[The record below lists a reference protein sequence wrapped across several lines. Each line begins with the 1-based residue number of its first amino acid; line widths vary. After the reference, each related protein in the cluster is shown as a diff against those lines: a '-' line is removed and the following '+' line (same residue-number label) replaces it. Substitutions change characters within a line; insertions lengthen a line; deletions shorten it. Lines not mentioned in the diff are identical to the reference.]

1 MRITLNDVAKR
12 AGVSRN
18 TVSLVVNGKYD
29 KVKEETRERVED
41 VIQEMGYVPN
51 FAARQLTGKRT
62 KTLGVILPPLRN
74 AFSFYNM
81 SEMSS
86 GISDAAGAQGY
97 NLMFFVCNER
107 FKQGLN
113 IRLLKDSRIDGGL
126 ILDNGRLVIHNIEEL
141 ERDEIPFVILNYR
154 LERPKT
160 NYVAIDKEHGSYLAV
175 KHLIDLG
182 HRRIGFIN
190 GSLPQHIE
198 ERFYGYRR
206 ALDEAGINLDPE
218 CVVTVTEGWVEK
230 TGYEAADMLLELPQP
245 PTSIVTSSDLIA
257 IGVYKRLKEKGLR
270 VPEDISVI
278 GYDDIPIARYQDPP
292 LTTIRQPYYDLGVKA
307 VDILMR
313 FIKNRD
319 QKSVHESI
327 KPILVNRASCS
338 YPPR

>member
-29 KVKEETRERVED
+29 KVKEETRKRVED
-41 VIQEMGYVPN
+41 AIQEMGYVPD

-206 ALDEAGINLDPE
+206 ALDEAGIKLDPE

-245 PTSIVTSSDLIA
+245 PTSIVTASDLIA

-278 GYDDIPIARYQDPP
+278 GYDDIPIARYQAPS

-307 VDILMR
+307 VDILMG

-319 QKSVHESI
+319 QRSVHESI
-327 KPILVNRASCS
+327 KPILVNRDSCAPTS
-338 YPPR
+338 R